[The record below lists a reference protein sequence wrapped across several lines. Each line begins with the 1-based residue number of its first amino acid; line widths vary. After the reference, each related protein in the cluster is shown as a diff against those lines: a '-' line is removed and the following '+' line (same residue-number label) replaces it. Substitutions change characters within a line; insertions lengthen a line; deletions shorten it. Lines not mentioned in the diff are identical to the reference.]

1 MLFLFKSRKPVLILC
16 LLLGKRVLLKGGLQ
30 WAPFFQD
37 RREFYQ
43 TVGPD
48 SVLPTLFAIIFT
60 EISVFLFE
68 DAILLNIWIFSD
80 SFDKSDIFDRMNA
93 WATLL
98 SVTMCIIMFL
108 ASLILWLRLWI
119 WKDDLCSR
127 VCQVLSAISFLAG
140 FGVIIVFLLFLV
152 FYGFRTIA
160 SDDQSDQSRGGF
172 IVVVCVCW
180 MFASF
185 FACTLRQRARVP
197 QLVGP
202 APAEVLTIV
211 CDQQDDTLSTMDL
224 ERSIDDRQDGND
236 LVVEQDYVPFCFAV
250 SVIADEEVITGEVS
264 V

>member
-1 MLFLFKSRKPVLILC
+1 MFFLFESRKPVLILC

-48 SVLPTLFAIIFT
+48 SVLPKLFAIIFT
-60 EISVFLFE
+60 ELSVFLFE
-68 DAILLNIWIFSD
+68 DATILNIWIFSD

-93 WATLL
+93 WVTLL
-98 SVTMCIIMFL
+98 SVAMCIIMLL

-127 VCQVLSAISFLAG
+127 VCQVLSAISFCAV
-140 FGVIIVFLLFLV
+140 FGVIVVFLLLLV
-152 FYGFRTIA
+152 FYGFFTIA
-160 SDDQSDQSRGGF
+160 SDDPSDQRSGGF
-172 IVVVCVCW
+172 IIVVCICW

-197 QLVGP
+197 QLGP
-202 APAEVLTIV
+202 TPPAEVLTIV
-211 CDQQDDTLSTMDL
+211 CDQQDDTLST
-224 ERSIDDRQDGND
+224 IDDRQDFND
-236 LVVEQDYVPFCFAV
+236 LVEQDDVPFCFAV
-250 SVIADEEVITGEVS
+250 SVIADEEVKTEE
-264 V
+264 